1 MAEFPVAIITDEFTQ
16 DFEHICETAVRM
28 SIPALEIRTV
38 WNKNIV
44 DMSDSE
50 IGEIGKMAKAAGLEI
65 VSIASP
71 VYKCTLPDGG
81 DIDHRFEQDA
91 FQAAHTYDDQPRI
104 LNRAIVIAEKLE
116 ARIIR
121 VFSFWRT
128 TDPSRLT
135 DRVIDALRTAIDAAS
150 PKGLVIGLEN
160 EHACNLATAAEAAP
174 VMRAIESPHFGLV
187 WDPANAYVAGEDP
200 FPGGYDLLPGGR
212 IVHIHAKDGVMP
224 AESDRMNWCAVGD
237 GKVGW
242 KGQLSRLVADG
253 YAGMISLETHWGG
266 PDGDKFEGSKICARN
281 LQELVKEA
289 A

>member
-1 MAEFPVAIITDEFTQ
+1 MPRPMASLPAAYLLRGALGRVVRPVTVKWGPMAEFPVAIITDEFTQ

-28 SIPALEIRTV
+28 GIPALELRTA

-50 IGEIGKMAKAAGLEI
+50 VAEIGKMAKAAGLEI

-104 LNRAIVIAEKLE
+104 LNRAIEIAEKLE

-128 TDPSRLT
+128 TNPNQLT
-135 DRVIDALRTAIDAAS
+135 DRIIESLRTAIDAAAPKALFYHLHSKS
-150 PKGLVIGLEN
+150 PWGLFKQN
-160 EHACNLATAAEAAP
+160 N
-174 VMRAIESPHFGLV
+174 S
-187 WDPANAYVAGEDP
+187 
-200 FPGGYDLLPGGR
+200 
-212 IVHIHAKDGVMP
+212 
-224 AESDRMNWCAVGD
+224 
-237 GKVGW
+237 
-242 KGQLSRLVADG
+242 
-253 YAGMISLETHWGG
+253 
-266 PDGDKFEGSKICARN
+266 
-281 LQELVKEA
+281 
-289 A
+289 

>member
-16 DFEHICETAVRM
+16 DFEHICETAVQM
-28 SIPALEIRTV
+28 GIPALELRTA

-44 DMSDSE
+44 DMSDRE
-50 IGEIGKMAKAAGLEI
+50 IGEIGSLAKAAGLQI

-71 VYKCTLPDGG
+71 VYKCTLPGGG

-91 FQAAHTYDDQPRI
+91 FHAAHSYDDQPRI
-104 LNRAIVIAEKLE
+104 LNRAIEIAGKLE

-128 TDPSRLT
+128 TDPSKLT
-135 DRVIDALRTAIDAAS
+135 DRIIEALRGAIGAAS
-150 PKGLVIGLEN
+150 PKGLIIGLEN
-160 EHACNLATAAEAAP
+160 EHACNLATAAEVAP
-174 VMRAIESPHFGLV
+174 VIRAIDGPHFGLV

-200 FPGGYDLLPGGR
+200 FPGGYGLLPAGR

-224 AESDRMNWCAVGD
+224 AESDNMKWCALGE
-237 GKVGW
+237 GKIDW
-242 KGQLSRLVADG
+242 KGQLSRLAADC
-253 YAGMISLETHWGG
+253 YPGMISLETHWGG

-281 LQELVKEA
+281 LQKLVEEA

>member
-16 DFEHICETAVRM
+16 DFEHICETAVQM
-28 SIPALEIRTV
+28 GIPALELRTA

-44 DMSDSE
+44 DMSDRE
-50 IGEIGKMAKAAGLEI
+50 IGEIGSLAKAAGLQI

-91 FQAAHTYDDQPRI
+91 FHAAHSYDDQPRI
-104 LNRAIVIAEKLE
+104 LNRAIEIAGKLE

-128 TDPSRLT
+128 TDPAQLT
-135 DRVIDALRTAIDAAS
+135 DRIIEALRGAIGAAS
-150 PKGLVIGLEN
+150 PKGLIIGLEN
-160 EHACNLATAAEAAP
+160 EHACNLATAAEVAP
-174 VMRAIESPHFGLV
+174 AIRAIESPHFGLV
-187 WDPANAYVAGEDP
+187 WDPANAYVAGENP
-200 FPGGYDLLPGGR
+200 FPAGYDLLPAGR

-224 AESDRMNWCAVGD
+224 AESDRMKWCALGE
-237 GKVGW
+237 GKIDW
-242 KGQLSRLVADG
+242 KGQLSRLVAEG
-253 YAGMISLETHWGG
+253 YPGMISLETHWGG

-281 LQELVKEA
+281 LQKLVEEA